1 MLTPEE
7 RWREVNALFERALD
21 EAPVDLDAW
30 LDAQQVT
37 DEQIRADVRSLLR
50 HRSRSGSF
58 LANPIV
64 DRMPDLMADD
74 HQLQPGQVVGK
85 YTIVRELGRG
95 GMGRVYLA
103 TEQPLGRSVA
113 LKALSPELARDPVYR
128 ERFRREAKAAAALT
142 HPGICTIHAFEEID
156 GNLYLASEFVDG
168 RTLREE
174 VESTPRPTVDLIRR
188 TAQDFA
194 SALSSAHRQ
203 GITHRDLKPENV
215 MRTTDGRLKILDFG
229 LALIETP
236 TGALASMAGNL
247 TLPRAVVGT
256 PAYMAPEQLKGE
268 RADSRTDVF
277 ALGVVLYEY
286 ACGTHPFHAD
296 DIYAIASRI
305 LHNEPTPIGHRR
317 PDLPSTLATAITR
330 CLRKPP
336 ADRFTSATEIALA
349 LDHADS
355 VPIPGQ
361 LTPWWRTHQLA
372 VIALYFT
379 ACVLTWQIK
388 EWEPGIATALF
399 IATCAAATV
408 GGVLRGNL
416 LWLERV
422 TSTGLATEQRRAT
435 KVTLTFDLAISLV
448 LVADGA
454 LLAFGRPVPSAL
466 TIALGVVIAI
476 ATLVIE
482 PATTTRTF
490 AQPESG

>member
-1 MLTPEE
+1 VLTPDE
-7 RWREVNALFERALD
+7 RWKRVKELFELALEQEPKDLD
-21 EAPVDLDAW
+21 EW
-30 LDAQQVT
+30 LDEQGET
-37 DEQIRADVRSLLR
+37 DEQIRSEVLSLLK
-50 HRSRSGSF
+50 HHSKTGAF
-58 LANPIV
+58 LVDPIA
-64 DRMPDLMADD
+64 DRMPNLMEDD

-85 YTIVRELGRG
+85 YTMVRELGRG

-113 LKALSPELARDPVYR
+113 VKALSPELARDPVYR
-128 ERFRREAKAAAALT
+128 ERFRIEAKAAAALT

-156 GNLYLASEFVDG
+156 GNLYIVSEFVDG
-168 RTLREE
+168 RTLRAEI
-174 VESTPRPTVDLIRR
+174 ESNGRPTIDVVRR
-188 TAQDFA
+188 TAQDLA

-215 MRTTDGRLKILDFG
+215 MRTADGHLKILDFG
-229 LALIETP
+229 LALVER
-236 TGALASMAGNL
+236 TGAFASMPGNL
-247 TLPRAVVGT
+247 TLPSAVIGT
-256 PAYMAPEQLKGE
+256 PAYMAPEQLKGK

-286 ACGTHPFHAD
+286 ACGTHPFHSD
-296 DIYAIASRI
+296 DIWAVASRI
-305 LHNEPTPIGHRR
+305 LHSEPTPIGHRR
-317 PDLPSTLATAITR
+317 PDLSSTLATAITR

-336 ADRFTSATEIALA
+336 TDRFPSATEIADA
-349 LDHADS
+349 LKHADS
-355 VPIPGQ
+355 VPIPGR

-422 TSTGLATEQRRAT
+422 TGMGLATEHQRAR
-435 KVTLTFDLAISLV
+435 KVMLTFDVAISLV

-454 LLAFGRPVPSAL
+454 LVGSGRPVPSAL

-476 ATLVIE
+476 ATLFIE
-482 PATTTRTF
+482 PVTTNRAF
-490 AQPESG
+490 GQPELG